1 MLFLSTIY
9 HCFWKSNCTRH
20 FPMGGECRVQWKRG
34 AVEAGC
40 SSSRAHAGEG
50 VCVHGGMSCC
60 GTWGL
65 GKRLLN
71 KSRRKKRS
79 WESQERTGACRAE
92 ESSLSWRTSVIN
104 WSDNK
109 MGFPKCQKR
118 AQGRPFTKKKGGL
131 WRDGVYWWQTAYEG
145 HWAEEMSAL
154 VPQEKK
160 LPTNRYLVSCIH
172 LRKMDAFVFCG
183 IVVFSA
189 LNSVWFWRVIYRGIT
204 GPFLIHHK

>member
-20 FPMGGECRVQWKRG
+20 FPMGGECRVQWKWG
-34 AVEAGC
+34 AVEVGC
-40 SSSRAHAGEG
+40 SGSGVQQQPGSCWRRCVCTWRNELLWHMGSGEKA
-50 VCVHGGMSCC
+50 
-60 GTWGL
+60 L
-65 GKRLLN
+65 

-118 AQGRPFTKKKGGL
+118 AQGRPFTKKKRWFVKGWSVLMANSL
-131 WRDGVYWWQTAYEG
+131 WGPLGRGDVCSGPTG
-145 HWAEEMSAL
+145 EETSD
-154 VPQEKK
+154 K
-160 LPTNRYLVSCIH
+160 
-172 LRKMDAFVFCG
+172 
-183 IVVFSA
+183 
-189 LNSVWFWRVIYRGIT
+189 
-204 GPFLIHHK
+204 

>member
-118 AQGRPFTKKKGGL
+118 AQGRPFTKKKRWFVKGWSVLMANSL
-131 WRDGVYWWQTAYEG
+131 WGPLGRGDVCSGPTG
-145 HWAEEMSAL
+145 EETSD
-154 VPQEKK
+154 K
-160 LPTNRYLVSCIH
+160 
-172 LRKMDAFVFCG
+172 
-183 IVVFSA
+183 
-189 LNSVWFWRVIYRGIT
+189 
-204 GPFLIHHK
+204 